1 LTAESSS
8 GILQTFSSTVLSTVP
23 WYCENTR
30 KNEEAALFSPHEERG
45 LCAENLMNRATLSST
60 SRTKPPLVSAFRQ
73 TLPII
78 LGYVP
83 VGFAYGVLAQKSG
96 LSGMNTILMS
106 ALVYAGSAQL
116 IAVGLFAGGV
126 APLAIVATT
135 FVVNLRHLLMSA
147 ALAHYLRAWDTTH
160 LALFSYQM
168 TDETF
173 ALHANRFAKSQTCP
187 AETFGINIIAQS
199 AWVGS
204 TALGLAASTLIK
216 DIRPIGLDYAH
227 VHRPAPGTIQVAA
240 APRRGHRCGSPFHR
254 PHARGP

>member
-1 LTAESSS
+1 
-8 GILQTFSSTVLSTVP
+8 
-23 WYCENTR
+23 
-30 KNEEAALFSPHEERG
+30 
-45 LCAENLMNRATLSST
+45 MNCATLSST
-60 SRTKPPLVSAFRQ
+60 SRAESPLVSAFRQ

-106 ALVYAGSAQL
+106 LLVFAGSAQL
-116 IAVGLFAGGV
+116 IAVGLFAAKA

-147 ALAHYLRAWDTTH
+147 ALAPYLRGWSKSR

-173 ALHANRFAKSQTCP
+173 ALHVGRFAKGESGP
-187 AETFGINIIAQS
+187 GETFGINVIAQS
-199 AWVGS
+199 AWVGG
-204 TALGLAASTLIK
+204 TVLGLAASTLIT
-216 DIRPIGLDYAH
+216 DIRPIGLDYALPAMFIALLLGQLKSRQHLAVAVIAGVLSTVLMLAGLDQSH
-227 VHRPAPGTIQVAA
+227 VLAATVIAATIGLGV
-240 APRRGHRCGSPFHR
+240 
-254 PHARGP
+254 HAWTSRQSS